1 LINQHYPNIF
11 IDAMRKLN
19 TIPIKLNK
27 AIYNC
32 LNVFPAIILSFS
44 FLLNG
49 CRGTIPTV
57 DESSLKIKQDILSQM
72 GYSIQV
78 GAFSIV
84 ENAVKLNKSLL
95 GKGYDAY
102 YFFDSAKLYKVRFGN
117 FASLEIAG
125 NIAEELKS
133 KGVITEYIIISPND
147 YLRLSHDISNTNELR
162 NELVLSAETFLGI
175 PYYWGGISNKT
186 GFDCSGL
193 TMAVYKL
200 NGLNLPRTTNE
211 QWAVGDPVDMKHVAD
226 GDLVFFSTKKN
237 GEISH
242 VGIYIGDK
250 NFIHAPGEGKKIQ
263 IDSLSAEYFQKHYL
277 GARTYFR

>member
-1 LINQHYPNIF
+1 LINQHDPNIF
-11 IDAMRKLN
+11 LNAMRKFN

-27 AIYNC
+27 AIHNC
-32 LNVFPAIILSFS
+32 LKILPATLLSFS
-44 FLLNG
+44 FLLHG
-49 CRGTIPTV
+49 CKGTIPTV
-57 DESSLKIKQDILSQM
+57 GESSFKIKKDILSQI

-95 GKGYDAY
+95 EKGYDAY
-102 YFFDSAKLYKVRFGN
+102 YFFDNTKLYKVRFGN
-117 FASLEIAG
+117 YASLEIAR
-125 NIAEELKS
+125 NIAKELKS
-133 KGVITEYIIISPND
+133 KGIITEYIIISPD
-147 YLRLSHDISNTNELR
+147 DRLNHNITNTDGLR

-175 PYYWGGISNKT
+175 PYYWGGISDKT

-211 QWAVGDPVDMKHVAD
+211 QWTAGAPVDMEHVAD
-226 GDLVFFSTKKN
+226 GDLVFFSVKKDD
-237 GEISH
+237 EISH
-242 VGIYIGDK
+242 VGIYIGDN
-250 NFIHAPGEGKKIQ
+250 NFIHAPGEGKIIQ